1 MKTISYVPI
10 TGFFRRYELYKG
22 TTTSTKLM
30 HHMVGLTKLNNHIGV
45 IYFKENRFCLQV
57 Y

>member
-22 TTTSTKLM
+22 TTTSTKLI
-30 HHMVGLTKLNNHIGV
+30 HHMVGLAKLNNHIGV